1 MLGPVSHPLKNVI
14 LGVGRPGRLRW
25 RGPWLPG
32 MSLGW
37 RDLLREMP
45 PFKIRWGWVL
55 LLAIALV
62 LAIGELGPAA
72 SVILAL
78 P

>member
-1 MLGPVSHPLKNVI
+1 MLGPVSHPLKNAL

-25 RGPWLPG
+25 RGPWFRG
-32 MSLGW
+32 MPFGW
-37 RDLLREMP
+37 REALQEMP
-45 PFKIRWGWVL
+45 PLKIRWGWVL

-62 LAIGELGPAA
+62 LAMGELGPAA
-72 SVILAL
+72 SVLIAL